1 MFANHGPQAKA
12 RRIAAIGLPLGW
24 RHLPAA
30 RWVLACAL
38 AVVVV
43 AVFVVAPEW
52 VVVGRPSLVALVLA
66 IAIGLLAYLQLE
78 SRVLQRELRSAR
90 VRSVDARDLERQRIQ
105 RDLHDSAQQRLVSVR
120 IHLGLL
126 AESAE
131 DPKDRATIDRLGYD
145 LDSALKEIGA
155 VTRDG
160 TPELLRLKGI
170 ATSLRAAALHSS
182 APVTIEAEGFG
193 RYPDPVERNI
203 YFCCLEAVQNVV
215 KHGGRNAKVRIRLT
229 GTPSKAVFEVA
240 DSGVGFDPTRATK
253 GEGLINLADRVSAM
267 HGRLTVDSR
276 PGMGTRIRGE
286 IPVG

>member
-1 MFANHGPQAKA
+1 MFADHGPQAKA
-12 RRIAAIGLPLGW
+12 RRVPAVGLPLRW

-30 RWVLACAL
+30 RWVLASAL

-43 AVFVVAPEW
+43 AVFFIAPEW
-52 VVVGRPSLVALVLA
+52 VVVGRPSLLALVLA

-78 SRVLQRELRSAR
+78 SRVLQRDLRSAR

-126 AESAE
+126 AESVE
-131 DPKDRATIDRLGYD
+131 LPTHRATIEQLGFD
-145 LDSALKEIGA
+145 LDAALKEIGA

-170 ATSLRAAALHSS
+170 PTSLRAAALHSS
-182 APVTIEAEGFG
+182 APVTIEADGFG
-193 RYPDPVERNI
+193 RYPEAIERNI

-240 DSGVGFDPTRATK
+240 DSGVGFDTTRATK
-253 GEGLINLADRVSAM
+253 GEGLINLTDRVSAM
-267 HGRLTVDSR
+267 HGRLTIDSR